1 MDIRL
6 DEFFVELRRFTYDQP
21 FLFRVLYFL
30 QIGQEAYWKSPELTF
45 LICTSVAG
53 HIILIFRSCSRPGP
67 SQPNIQVY

>member
-30 QIGQEAYWKSPELTF
+30 QIGQEAY
-45 LICTSVAG
+45 
-53 HIILIFRSCSRPGP
+53 
-67 SQPNIQVY
+67 